1 MAFKGW
7 PAEAFEFY
15 EGLEADNSKAY
26 WTEHKALYEDCVR
39 APFEALMTD
48 LAGEFGPGKL
58 FRPYRDVRFSAD
70 KSPYKTQQGAVMRHE
85 GKPVYYV
92 ALSADGVFAGT
103 GYYMMSKDQ
112 LARYRAAVA
121 SDKTGPPLAGMV
133 TKLRKAGYEISAHD
147 SLKRSPPGYPP
158 DHPRVEL
165 LRSKGL
171 TMGRSWEPADWMG
184 TAKAKQR
191 VTTVFR
197 ASQPFNAWLDKH
209 VGPAQELS
217 EG

>member
-1 MAFKGW
+1 VGAFKGW

-26 WTEHKALYEDCVR
+26 FTEHKAVYEECVR

-70 KSPYKTQQGAVMRHE
+70 KSPYKTAQGAVMNHDT
-85 GKPVYYV
+85 GSVYYV
-92 ALSADGVFAGT
+92 QLSADGVMAAT

-112 LARYRAAVA
+112 LARYRAAAA
-121 SDKTGPPLAGMV
+121 SDKAGPEAAGV
-133 TKLRKAGYEISAHD
+133 VAKLRKAGYD
-147 SLKRSPPGYPP
+147 VGGRDNLKRSPPGYPP

-165 LRSKGL
+165 LRMKGL
-171 TMGRSWEPADWMG
+171 TMGKAWEPATWMG
-184 TAKAKQR
+184 TANAKQR
-191 VTTVFR
+191 VIGVFR
-197 ASQPFNAWLDKH
+197 DAKPLNAWLDKH
-209 VGPAQELS
+209 VGPARD
-217 EG
+217 